1 MEQTSIYENTA
12 QKKCDSDTDDEM
24 GIPDDLKIVNRCN
37 RKYDDNFSEG
47 EVTATGLEPRTT

>member
-24 GIPDDLKIVNRCN
+24 GIPDDPEIVNRCN
-37 RKYDDNFSEG
+37 RKYDYNFSDCMFLSCHVCVSE
-47 EVTATGLEPRTT
+47 

>member
-12 QKKCDSDTDDEM
+12 QKKCDSDRDDEM

-37 RKYDDNFSEG
+37 RKYDDNFSDCMFLSCHVCVSE
-47 EVTATGLEPRTT
+47 

>member
-24 GIPDDLKIVNRCN
+24 GIPDDPKIVNRCN
-37 RKYDDNFSEG
+37 RKYDYNFSDCMFLSCHVCVSE
-47 EVTATGLEPRTT
+47 